1 MVERR
6 PVADSDEP
14 FLRELYASTR
24 PEIANW
30 PPDQRTPFLD
40 LQFRAQRLDWENR
53 FTEWEH
59 ETILLDG
66 EPVGRLWVA
75 WPAGEC
81 RIVDLTLLAA
91 HRRTGIGTAVAEEVL
106 ARADAA
112 TVPVTLSVVR
122 ENAAG
127 LAFWGRLG
135 FSVVAGD
142 EIYAE
147 LERPLNAARPRRVSP
162 ESSR

>member
-30 PPDQRTPFLD
+30 PPEQRAPFLD

-53 FTEWEH
+53 FIQWEH
-59 ETILLDG
+59 EMILLDG

-81 RIVDLTLLAA
+81 RIVDLTLLPA
-91 HRRTGIGTAVAEEVL
+91 HRRAGLGTAVADEVL

-127 LAFWGRLG
+127 LAFWERLG

-142 EIYAE
+142 EMYAE
-147 LERPLNAARPRRVSP
+147 LERPVRAAFPPRVPR

>member
-1 MVERR
+1 MLERR
-6 PVADSDEP
+6 PIADSDEP

-24 PEIANW
+24 PETADW
-30 PPDQRTPFLD
+30 PPEQRDPFLD
-40 LQFRAQRLDWENR
+40 LQFRAQRQDWGMR
-53 FTEWEH
+53 FPDSEH
-59 ETILLDG
+59 DAILLDG

-75 WPAGEC
+75 WLPGEC
-81 RIVDLTLLAA
+81 RIVDLTLLPAQ
-91 HRRTGIGTAVAEEVL
+91 RRAGIGTAVAEEVL

-112 TVPVTLSVVR
+112 DVPVTLSVLR

-127 LAFWGRLG
+127 LAFWERLG
-135 FSVVAGD
+135 FAPVAVD

-147 LERPLNAARPRRVSP
+147 FERPVRAALPPRGSP